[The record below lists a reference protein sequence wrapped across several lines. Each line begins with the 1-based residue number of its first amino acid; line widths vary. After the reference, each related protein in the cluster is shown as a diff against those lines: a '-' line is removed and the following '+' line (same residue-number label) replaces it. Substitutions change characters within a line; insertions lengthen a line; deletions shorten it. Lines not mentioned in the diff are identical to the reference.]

1 MKEPKNLALGILLRN
16 LNTVTE
22 DSEDD
27 ISFKLPMYKYLEQE
41 DKEIISRQFSE
52 EFNEAFT
59 KLQRHQL
66 SYHHINLEDMY
77 LKMLIDCMNESLNA
91 QRPSSYPF
99 VEAALSSRRDGIR
112 VKEIE
117 ALQSEDCTESEA

>member
-52 EFNEAFT
+52 
-59 KLQRHQL
+59 
-66 SYHHINLEDMY
+66 
-77 LKMLIDCMNESLNA
+77 
-91 QRPSSYPF
+91 
-99 VEAALSSRRDGIR
+99 
-112 VKEIE
+112 
-117 ALQSEDCTESEA
+117 